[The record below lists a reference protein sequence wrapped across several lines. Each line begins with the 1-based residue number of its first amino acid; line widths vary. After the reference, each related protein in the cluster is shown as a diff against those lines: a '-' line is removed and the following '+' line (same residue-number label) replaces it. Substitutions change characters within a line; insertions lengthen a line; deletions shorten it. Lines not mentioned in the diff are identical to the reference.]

1 MYVRTRIWAGVL
13 YPPSNRQL
21 RLIFKQFSIP
31 EHRFHRIN
39 NCKSTQMFHQILS
52 IVTAFGF
59 VAAAAP
65 NVVVTRS
72 VFDPS
77 AVLSGPSPSAPTS
90 LAVVIV
96 NNASTSLALRSS
108 LLGKGSAW
116 RSPLPTSIAPY
127 GVGYNYGFIAIPTTP
142 GGAINATVE
151 YAAASDDDEA
161 ASPPYA
167 VIHLFFK
174 DPAWPAGSFGCEVNS
189 NAHDDS
195 IVVYQGLFDTSL
207 GTAATFFIHINPPQ

>member
-1 MYVRTRIWAGVL
+1 MPLW
-13 YPPSNRQL
+13 
-21 RLIFKQFSIP
+21 F
-31 EHRFHRIN
+31 
-39 NCKSTQMFHQILS
+39 
-52 IVTAFGF
+52 IVTV
-59 VAAAAP
+59 VAAATP
-65 NVVVTRS
+65 VVTRS
-72 VFDPS
+72 VFDPT
-77 AVLSGPSPSAPTS
+77 VILSGPSPSAPTS

-108 LLGKGSAW
+108 LLGNGSEW

-127 GVGYNYGFIAIPTTP
+127 GVGYNYGFVAIPTTP

-161 ASPPYA
+161 TSPPYA